1 MDDKCKNCKVELP
14 EKIKRFATVCNT
26 CFDKGVQFQKLL

>member
-14 EKIKRFATVCNT
+14 PKLKFASYCND
-26 CFDKGVQFQKLL
+26 CYDKGVQFQKLL